1 MINVSRNPQIIK
13 ESSDEIVTGR
23 VRGSIKS
30 NNSKN
35 EFKSLNSIDNVFSDM
50 KSNIPSVIEV
60 SGRFDEIDHSDEKKE
75 NAKDKD
81 EESLLI
87 LKKDLP

>member
-1 MINVSRNPQIIK
+1 M
-13 ESSDEIVTGR
+13 
-23 VRGSIKS
+23 RGSIKS
-30 NNSKN
+30 RDSKN

-50 KSNIPSVIEV
+50 KSNVPSVIEV
-60 SGRFDEIDHSDEKKE
+60 SGRFDEIDHSDDKKE